1 VLETSSD
8 RKEVVMSART
18 LVGSLLL
25 VGAGVLFGLLL
36 GVSCDLS
43 GLGGVRAT
51 PGDDPQPAVTAEVLP
66 SPFVAIA
73 ENVSPS
79 VVNIS
84 ARSRVE
90 GGRDFSYEGPFEE
103 FFREF
108 FRYRQPPEG
117 GSETQSRG
125 SGFILDADGYILTN
139 NHVIQS
145 KEAKIDVVLSNEKRY
160 NAEVI
165 GLDPESD
172 LALIKIEA
180 DEKLPVAPLGDSDE
194 LRVGDWVAA
203 IGNPFG
209 LDRTLTHGVVSAL
222 GREGLAFGGARGDQ
236 TRPAYQDYIQTDASI
251 NFGNS
256 GGPLV
261 SIRGAVVG
269 VNSAI
274 TTPSGG
280 NVGIGFAIPI
290 NIAKHVIS
298 DLKAHGK
305 VIRGWLGVQIS
316 KLTPDLAEGK
326 GIEGVEGVLVV
337 EVIKD
342 SPAEKAGF
350 KRGDV
355 VLSVNGQAVET
366 PSELQLLIA
375 DMPVSEKVRV
385 KVLRDKS
392 EKNLEVTLGERP
404 ESGVVAEQ
412 ERRLEWPGI
421 DVVDAESQQA
431 RALGVQEDE
440 GVVVVRVDQGSA
452 ADEAGIQRGDLILEV
467 QEEAVRDESDYRRL
481 IDRVKESGK
490 PAVIYLRR
498 DGNPSYV
505 AIRPSKEG
513 E

>member
-1 VLETSSD
+1 
-8 RKEVVMSART
+8 MSPRT
-18 LVGSLLL
+18 LL
-25 VGAGVLFGLLL
+25 GAVVLMGTGVLFGLLL
-36 GVSCDLS
+36 GASCDLS
-43 GLGGVRAT
+43 SLGGGAT
-51 PGDDPQPAVTAEVLP
+51 ASPSQTEDVGEVPSYLP

-73 ENVSPS
+73 EDISAS

-117 GSETQSRG
+117 ESETQSRG
-125 SGFILDADGYILTN
+125 SGFVVDANGYILTN
-139 NHVIQS
+139 HHVVQS
-145 KEAKIDVVLSNEKRY
+145 KDADIAVVLSNDKRY
-160 NAEVI
+160 DAEVV

-172 LALIKIEA
+172 LALIRIDP
-180 DEKLPVAPLGDSDE
+180 DEPLAEAPLGDSDD

-222 GREGLAFGGARGDQ
+222 GRTGLAFGGGRRGA
-236 TRPAYQDYIQTDASI
+236 TRPAYQNYIQTDASI

-261 SIRGAVVG
+261 NIEGEVIG

-290 NIAKHVIS
+290 NIAKHVID
-298 DLKAHGK
+298 DLKAHGR
-305 VIRGWLGVQIS
+305 VIRGWLGVQIGT
-316 KLTPDLAEGK
+316 LTPDLAEGK

-337 EVIKD
+337 DVIEG
-342 SPAEKAGF
+342 SPAEAAGF

-355 VLSVNGQAVET
+355 VLSVEGEKVTT
-366 PSELQLLIA
+366 PTELQLLIA
-375 DMPVSEKVRV
+375 DMPVGVEVEVTVLSGTRQ
-385 KVLRDKS
+385 KVLD
-392 EKNLEVTLGERP
+392 VTLGERP
-404 ESGVVAEQ
+404 ESGLVAERD
-412 ERRLEWPGI
+412 EGLEWPGME
-421 DVVDAESQQA
+421 VVDASSERA
-431 RALGVQEDE
+431 RGLGVREEE
-440 GVVVVRVDQGSA
+440 GVVVVRVEAGGA
-452 ADEAGIQRGDLILEV
+452 ADEAGVERGDVIVEI
-467 QEEAVRDESDYRRL
+467 QEELVRDADDYY
-481 IDRVKESGK
+481 RVMEELRETGK
-490 PAVIYLRR
+490 PVVVYLRR

>member
-1 VLETSSD
+1 
-8 RKEVVMSART
+8 MSART
-18 LVGSLLL
+18 FAGAVFLVGT
-25 VGAGVLFGLLL
+25 GVLFGLLL
-36 GVSCDLS
+36 GASCDLS
-43 GLGGVRAT
+43 GLGGARAT
-51 PGDDPQPAVTAEVLP
+51 PGDDPRPAAAAEVLP

-73 ENVSPS
+73 EKISPS

-90 GGRDFSYEGPFEE
+90 GGRDFSYEGPFED

-117 GSETQSRG
+117 GTETQSRG
-125 SGFILDADGYILTN
+125 SGFILDSDGYILTN

-145 KEAKIDVVLSNEKRY
+145 KEAEIDVVLSNEKRY
-160 NAEVI
+160 EAEVI

-180 DEKLPVAPLGDSDE
+180 DEELPVAPLGDSDE

-222 GREGLAFGGARGDQ
+222 GREGLAFGGAGGNQ

-261 SIRGAVVG
+261 SIQGEVVG

-326 GIEGVEGVLVV
+326 DIEGVEGVLVV
-337 EVIKD
+337 EVIED
-342 SPAEKAGF
+342 SPAEEAGF

-355 VLSVNGQAVET
+355 VLSVDDHRVKSPT
-366 PSELQLLIA
+366 ELQLLIA
-375 DMPVSEKVRV
+375 DMPVGEKVKV
-385 KVLRDKS
+385 KVLRDKD
-392 EKNLEVTLGERP
+392 EKTLQVALGERP
-404 ESGVVAEQ
+404 ESGLVAQRE
-412 ERRLEWPGI
+412 EALEWPGL
-421 DVVDAESQQA
+421 DVVDATSQQA
-431 RALGVQEDE
+431 KALGVQENE
-440 GVVVVRVDQGSA
+440 GVVVVRVEEGSA
-452 ADEAGIQRGDLILEV
+452 ADDAGIRRGDLILEV
-467 QEEAVRDESDYRRL
+467 QEEAVRDESDYRAL
-481 IDRVKESGK
+481 IDKVRESGK